1 MIITITKKFIR
12 ILGGAAGLLT
22 LLASCASPP
31 TDETDREVTPARQL
45 AISSSAGP
53 AFTTGVTPDTGMP
66 YTEGPPAPSAFLV
79 KGSGNFI
86 GRNGAGSENTSDFP
100 ADVTLNFNAA
110 DLREVAKV
118 IFEDILKENYLIH
131 PNVRGIVTIKTILPV
146 KRDAVVPILE
156 SLLQLNGA
164 ALVRDRDIYKVVP
177 LAQVNETFT
186 SPTVGRRPASPGAG
200 FGMQVVP
207 LKHVS
212 ATAIKKILDSFAST
226 ATTVQVDAARNL
238 VLLSGPRNSVNNL
251 LETIEIFD
259 VNWFAGMSFGLFPL
273 DYADAKVLTGELLE
287 IVDLGGE
294 GAWTGVVRLI
304 PIERLNAILVVTHQP
319 EHLDTVRALIEQ
331 FDRGTQAGP
340 ARRLH
345 IYNLKNA
352 KADDIAEV
360 LQELFGG
367 GQPEESAIRSA
378 DLPPSLRPNV
388 RPVTISSV
396 PPPPQP
402 GPGGM
407 SEGALQST
415 LEPPSDPNA
424 GAAVATGTPQ
434 GAVMIRAD
442 QRNNSILVLASLAD
456 YRSVEA
462 AIRKL
467 DTAPRQVLIEATIAE
482 VQLSDNLS
490 YGVRWFF
497 EWGLGS
503 YGIET
508 AFRTPLP
515 GGAGGEG
522 LTLALFN
529 SDDEV
534 RAFFDILDT
543 ESNVKLL
550 SAPQVLVIDNQ
561 TANIRVGD
569 QIPVVTRAAQGTSDP
584 DAPVV
589 TEVQYRDTG
598 TLLSVTPRINAGG
611 LVTLEISQEVST
623 PGNAPAIGGGGNVP
637 ISQRTIDSTVMV
649 QSGQTVVLGG
659 LIRENTSNS
668 KSGIPGLMN
677 LPLLGTLFSN
687 TNEDVSRTELIVTVT
702 PRVVENPQAAYQV
715 TEELR
720 RRVKAATAV
729 ETSVRH

>member
-1 MIITITKKFIR
+1 M
-12 ILGGAAGLLT
+12 
-22 LLASCASPP
+22 
-31 TDETDREVTPARQL
+31 
-45 AISSSAGP
+45 
-53 AFTTGVTPDTGMP
+53 
-66 YTEGPPAPSAFLV
+66 
-79 KGSGNFI
+79 
-86 GRNGAGSENTSDFP
+86 
-100 ADVTLNFNAA
+100 
-110 DLREVAKV
+110 
-118 IFEDILKENYLIH
+118 
-131 PNVRGIVTIKTILPV
+131 
-146 KRDAVVPILE
+146 
-156 SLLQLNGA
+156 
-164 ALVRDRDIYKVVP
+164 
-177 LAQVNETFT
+177 
-186 SPTVGRRPASPGAG
+186 
-200 FGMQVVP
+200 
-207 LKHVS
+207 
-212 ATAIKKILDSFAST
+212 
-226 ATTVQVDAARNL
+226 
-238 VLLSGPRNSVNNL
+238 
-251 LETIEIFD
+251 
-259 VNWFAGMSFGLFPL
+259 
-273 DYADAKVLTGELLE
+273 
-287 IVDLGGE
+287 
-294 GAWTGVVRLI
+294 
-304 PIERLNAILVVTHQP
+304 
-319 EHLDTVRALIEQ
+319 
-331 FDRGTQAGP
+331 
-340 ARRLH
+340 
-345 IYNLKNA
+345 
-352 KADDIAEV
+352 
-360 LQELFGG
+360 
-367 GQPEESAIRSA
+367 
-378 DLPPSLRPNV
+378 
-388 RPVTISSV
+388 
-396 PPPPQP
+396 
-402 GPGGM
+402 
-407 SEGALQST
+407 QST

-623 PGNAPAIGGGGNVP
+623 PGNAPAVGGGGNVP